1 MTARDAVVLGA
12 GPSGLGAALALA
24 RSGARVLVLEAGAEV
39 GGLCATRRHGN
50 VAFDIGG
57 HVPFIRDE
65 ARLDWLREV
74 VCDHLTWVPRP
85 VASLRGGIV
94 RPGRYLDQ
102 RQMEPLGSP
111 VALAVDPPSP
121 TTPASVA
128 LAEALGTVHMEAEVR
143 AYLEKIDGVPLE
155 RMPGTRPL
163 KLLRDQAAPDGF
175 WFPVGGIGALM
186 DAMAW
191 AIVDAGGE
199 IMLNTGAAAIH
210 APRGRVVAIE
220 ADGAHGRIRLGTRHV
235 VVSIPA
241 GRAARLLRPIAPNL
255 APVPMR
261 AVSIVYVE
269 VGRSV
274 LGNEAWIQI
283 DHPDVPFARIFEMG
297 NWSPAMTP
305 ETTVLGMECYGR
317 ADPSDPLWP
326 LDDATLAAR
335 CVAALTRPLGWLNP
349 SEAVRTIDVIRLPNA
364 YPVPDI
370 EHLAA
375 IGAPGA
381 LLAGIEG
388 IAVAPGA
395 AVIEAIEHGE
405 RAAAAVMSAR

>member
-1 MTARDAVVLGA
+1 MTSHDAVVLGA

-39 GGLCATRRHGN
+39 GGLCATRRHGSI
-50 VAFDIGG
+50 AFDIGG

-102 RQMEPLGSP
+102 RETGPLGSP

-121 TTPASVA
+121 TTPASIA
-128 LAEALGTVHMEAEVR
+128 LGEALGIVQMEAEVR

-175 WFPVGGIGALM
+175 WFPVGGVGALM

-199 IMLNTGAAAIH
+199 IMLNAGARAIH
-210 APRGRVVAIE
+210 APRGR
-220 ADGAHGRIRLGTRHV
+220 
-235 VVSIPA
+235 S
-241 GRAARLLRPIAPNL
+241 AAR
-255 APVPMR
+255 
-261 AVSIVYVE
+261 
-269 VGRSV
+269 
-274 LGNEAWIQI
+274 
-283 DHPDVPFARIFEMG
+283 
-297 NWSPAMTP
+297 
-305 ETTVLGMECYGR
+305 
-317 ADPSDPLWP
+317 
-326 LDDATLAAR
+326 
-335 CVAALTRPLGWLNP
+335 
-349 SEAVRTIDVIRLPNA
+349 
-364 YPVPDI
+364 
-370 EHLAA
+370 
-375 IGAPGA
+375 
-381 LLAGIEG
+381 
-388 IAVAPGA
+388 
-395 AVIEAIEHGE
+395 
-405 RAAAAVMSAR
+405 